1 MKAKCQAN
9 KAAKEKTPMIK
20 KTNGNPS
27 LPPHLKAL
35 LDEVDREIAA
45 NPSNPQWL
53 QKLDPFNWPHL
64 VLMPRHP

>member
-1 MKAKCQAN
+1 MG
-9 KAAKEKTPMIK
+9 K
-20 KTNGNPS
+20 KTKGMPS
-27 LPPHLKAL
+27 LPPYLKVL

-64 VLMPRHP
+64 VILPYRP